1 MRNRKPRIRFK
12 SFKNGEWLIKKLSE
26 ITNIQDGDRGM
37 NYPSSNDFIENGH
50 TLFLS
55 ANNVTKK
62 GFSFEKNQYITNEK
76 SNKMGNG
83 KIELNDLILT
93 TRGSIGHIALY
104 SQEIKE
110 RYPFARINSGML
122 IIRPNNVISSPFIM
136 SYLSS
141 PLGKKQIKRI
151 SFGSAQPQLTKKD
164 ISNYEIALPIE
175 LEEQQKIG
183 EFFKQLDDRI
193 ALQQRHVEQL
203 KQSKQ
208 GFLQKMF
215 PKDGASVP
223 EVRFDGF
230 RGKWNLVKMEDI
242 MNDGY
247 SGGTPS
253 STNKSY
259 YGGDIPFLNI
269 GDVQQR
275 FISSTHKFIT
285 AKGLSNS
292 SARIVPAG
300 SISLAMYASVGKV
313 GILKE
318 DMATSQAFFNMIF
331 DNDSTRDYVFTW
343 FNKMDMESEW
353 NRWISQGT
361 QRNLNAAKIRNLNI
375 KLPSVAEQ
383 QKIGEFFKQLD
394 DLIAKNERELELLQ
408 ETKKGFLQKMFV

>member
-183 EFFKQLDDRI
+183 GFFKQLDDRI

-215 PKDGASVP
+215 PKDGELVP
-223 EVRFDGF
+223 EVRFEGF
-230 RGKWNLVKMEDI
+230 HVEWKRKRLDIVSNITMGHSPKGENYTSNSNDYILVQGNADIKNGRVEPRVWTTQVTKKAFPGDIIISVRAPVGEVGKTDFEIVIGRGVASIRGNEFIHQSLKKLKTDNYWRKYCSGSTFESINS
-242 MNDGY
+242 NDLK
-247 SGGTPS
+247 SAVISTPS
-253 STNKSY
+253 
-259 YGGDIPFLNI
+259 
-269 GDVQQR
+269 
-275 FISSTHKFIT
+275 
-285 AKGLSNS
+285 
-292 SARIVPAG
+292 
-300 SISLAMYASVGKV
+300 
-313 GILKE
+313 E
-318 DMATSQAFFNMIF
+318 
-331 DNDSTRDYVFTW
+331 
-343 FNKMDMESEW
+343 E
-353 NRWISQGT
+353 
-361 QRNLNAAKIRNLNI
+361 
-375 KLPSVAEQ
+375 EQ